1 MRPFRFVALTALAPL
16 ALSGCAGVP
25 AAVLSGLGAAASV
38 YSVAD
43 KVTTAVDTS
52 ITTACAEYEK
62 GKAAAG
68 AVVGTGLVASAA
80 SAKVTAIESFGDAAC
95 GSGSGPPSGD
105 PLATAIW
112 LGQLAGQITT
122 LTSPAQ

>member
-1 MRPFRFVALTALAPL
+1 MRRALYLLAAAAPVL
-16 ALSGCAGVP
+16 AGCGGVP

-43 KVTTAVDTS
+43 KVIAAADSS

-62 GKAAAG
+62 SKAA
-68 AVVGTGLVASAA
+68 AVVGTGLVATAA
-80 SAKVTAIESFGDAAC
+80 SAKVSAIESFGDAAC
-95 GSGSGPPSGD
+95 AQPPSGD

>member
-1 MRPFRFVALTALAPL
+1 MLRAICLLTATAL

-38 YSVAD
+38 YSLAD
-43 KVTTAVDTS
+43 KITAAASPV
-52 ITTACAEYEK
+52 IATACAEYEK

-95 GSGSGPPSGD
+95 GPGSGPPASD

-122 LTSPAQ
+122 LTSPVQ

>member
-1 MRPFRFVALTALAPL
+1 MTPRVLCLLAAAAPALV
-16 ALSGCAGVP
+16 GCAAAP
-25 AAVLSGLGAAASV
+25 AVLSGLGAAASV

-43 KVTTAVDTS
+43 KIAEAAS
-52 ITTACAEYEK
+52 PLITTACAEYQK
-62 GKAAAG
+62 GKAAGDATLAAG
-68 AVVGTGLVASAA
+68 IVPTAA

-95 GSGSGPPSGD
+95 GSGSGPPPGD

-122 LTSPAQ
+122 LTAPAQ

>member
-1 MRPFRFVALTALAPL
+1 MLRTVLILAAAAALA
-16 ALSGCAGVP
+16 GCAAAP
-25 AAVLSGLGAAASV
+25 AVLSGLGAVASV

-43 KVTTAVDTS
+43 KITEAAGPV

-68 AVVGTGLVASAA
+68 AVVATGLVASTA

-95 GSGSGPPSGD
+95 GSGSGPPAGD